1 MRSVT
6 APDRQMVVVPA
17 MSTSATAEIAK
28 VSFTV
33 LPLEKMGERAS
44 GPVSGVVGSGYTWSS
59 TRLWEV

>member
-17 MSTSATAEIAK
+17 MSTSATTDIAK

-33 LPLEKMGERAS
+33 LAS
-44 GPVSGVVGSGYTWSS
+44 WWMSGGGKLGLTRFPTREWSVVQAPMPS
-59 TRLWEV
+59 

>member
-17 MSTSATAEIAK
+17 MSTSATAEMAK

-33 LPLEKMGERAS
+33 LPLEKTGERAS
-44 GPVSGVVGSGYTWSS
+44 GPVSGAVGTGGTRHP
-59 TRLWEV
+59 TRLSQV